1 MLRIV
6 TDGAADMP
14 EGWEKQYEINILPLR
29 VRFGEKEMVQGRD
42 LTPKNFYKIVLEK
55 RIFPKTSL
63 PNVDEIKDFYRKI
76 AEKNDSILSIHVT
89 SKLSGTFSTVQTAA
103 RELTGEFDVY
113 PFDSGAGSAAQGM
126 MCREARIMA
135 QNGAGVAKIIERL
148 SELRS
153 KLSIIFTVENL
164 EFVRLSG
171 RISSFQTAISSL
183 LKVNP
188 IIFLRDGLLQ
198 VGQKVRTRQRAL
210 DTIVDEI
217 RKRLGGQP
225 TDLAIVHADTPDTA
239 QMLIKKVKAS
249 IPAIREIIVSEL
261 SIPVA
266 AHLGPG
272 AIGIVAI
279 PLGEAS

>member
-29 VRFGEKEMVQGRD
+29 VLFGDKEMLQGRD

-63 PNVDEIKDFYRKI
+63 PSPDEIKDFYRKI
-76 AEKNDSILSIHVT
+76 AEKNESILSIHVA
-89 SKLSGTFSTVQTAA
+89 SKLSGTFSAVQTAA
-103 RELTGEFDVY
+103 RELVGEFNVY
-113 PFDSGAGSAAQGM
+113 PFDSGAGSAAEGM

-135 QNGAGVAKIIERL
+135 QSGASVANIIERL

-153 KLSIIFTVENL
+153 KVTIIFTVENL
-164 EFVRLSG
+164 EFARLSG

-210 DTIVDEI
+210 DTIVDEV
-217 RKRLGGQP
+217 RRRLGGQP
-225 TDLAIVHADTPDTA
+225 TNLAVVHADTPETA
-239 QMLIKKVKAS
+239 QMLIEKIKAR
-249 IPAIREIIVSEL
+249 IPAVREIIMSEL
-261 SIPVA
+261 SIVVA

-279 PLGEAS
+279 PIGEAS